1 MAGIATFTLSKSFT
15 EFNVKHGNSISFA
28 HGMSLM
34 KLPAKRLLTAL
45 LIFLVYGVN
54 AQKIIPKKLEIDEA
68 AEFEKVDSFRMLH
81 LVIGGNIYKTEAQV
95 KQAFNK
101 EEGKYDFNHELRYIQ
116 PIMNLGDITIANLKT
131 SFTGDN
137 TSPYS
142 APDEFAVALKYSGI
156 NALMMA
162 NTNTTNIEKA
172 GLERTQ
178 EILKTVDIIHTGA
191 FNNNIQRNGNC
202 PMILFRK
209 GFRIAVLNYAIL
221 PSRNSASKDFIINIA
236 DKNLIELD
244 MRAARMQSV
253 DFVVVY
259 FDWGSNSQDIPSYA
273 QQQLARFAFEKG
285 AGLVVGTHPNTVQ
298 YMEFLDYYYYGQAQT
313 GLVAYS
319 LGNMIAGN
327 EDLRNRN
334 GILLDIELLKNNFTG
349 QVKLGDYGFIPIWNY
364 YDTISKPGQTRVM
377 ALPSANVQEGD
388 VYKDIPYIEQR
399 RAANSAFEI
408 RKLLGTHSDEIQY
421 NLSDRVVSNVDETV
435 HLINA
440 SLNNKLSIFRP
451 DIMQSSAAPVQAKRA
466 FNKEESDTFYRV
478 QFYAMK
484 KFIPLDTNYYEH
496 LKGFVTM
503 EDEGYFKYFSKGSFN
518 FDVVHNLWLRV
529 FKPRYKQ
536 SFIVGFVGNRR
547 VMEITV
553 DGITH

>member
-1 MAGIATFTLSKSFT
+1 MEIVIKL
-15 EFNVKHGNSISFA
+15 ISFA
-28 HGMSLM
+28 HGMNGM
-34 KLPAKRLLTAL
+34 RIPAKQFFTTL
-45 LIFLVYGVN
+45 LILIVYGVN
-54 AQKIIPKKLEIDEA
+54 AQKIIPRKLEIDEA

-116 PIMNLGDITIANLKT
+116 PVMNLGDITIANLKT
-131 SFTGDN
+131 SFTEDN
-137 TSPYS
+137 ASPYS

-162 NTNTTNIEKA
+162 NTNTTNIGKA
-172 GLERTQ
+172 ELDRTHD
-178 EILKTVDIIHTGA
+178 ILKQVDIIHTGA
-191 FNNNIQRNGNC
+191 FASNIQRNGNC

-221 PSRNSASKDFIINIA
+221 PSRNSVSKDFIINTA

-259 FDWGSNSQDIPSYA
+259 FDWGSNMQDIPSYA

-298 YMEFLDYYYYGQAQT
+298 YMEFLEYYYYGQPQT

-319 LGNMIAGN
+319 LGNMIAGD

-334 GILLDIELLKNNFTG
+334 GILLDVELLKNNYTG

-364 YDTISKPGQTRVM
+364 YDTISKPGQTKVM
-377 ALPSANVQEGD
+377 ALPSANVVEGD
-388 VYKDIPYIEQR
+388 VFKGIPYIEQR

-421 NLSDRVVSNVDETV
+421 NLSDRVVNNVDETV

-451 DIMQSSAAPVQAKRA
+451 NYMQSSEAPVEAKRT

-484 KFIPLDTNYYEH
+484 KLIPLDTNYYEH

-518 FDVVHNLWLRV
+518 FDVVYNLWLRV

-547 VMEITV
+547 VKEITV
-553 DGITH
+553 DGVTH